1 MTDNNIVNLP
11 TPMNVLADRIRG
23 ALASVQRGH
32 IETIEGMLELAVALK
47 EARDCFS
54 DNRQF
59 SIWLAENE
67 LDAEFIGHNNRA
79 ALINM
84 AGD

>member
-1 MTDNNIVNLP
+1 MTDNIIQMP

-23 ALASVQRGH
+23 APASVQRGH
-32 IETIEGMLELAVALK
+32 IETIEGTLELAVALK
-47 EARDCFS
+47 EARDRFT